1 MATQVPNLAD
11 HAIPI
16 RNIQFNRDPGLH
28 PRWWHSGDPV
38 PTAFFNALSCTFPE
52 GEKFF
57 MDSVRYY
64 RDAVPEELRA
74 QIKGFVGQEAVH
86 SREHAAFNELAT
98 QSGYDVAPLEG
109 RAKRYLGFGRKRSR
123 IEQLA
128 ATVSLEHFTAI
139 LAHAL
144 LAANSRD
151 LDGAPQDAVRL
162 WTWHAMEEIEH
173 KAVAYDTFLHV
184 TRDWSGLRRY
194 LLRMRAMILA
204 TIMLFIA
211 IGGNMGDSYR
221 QDGVSNLKT
230 WLRTI
235 GYMIGSPGV
244 LRRIFLPYLDY
255 FRPGFHP
262 WQHDDRALLSRA
274 QHMLAMPAAA

>member
-1 MATQVPNLAD
+1 MATHTQSPAD
-11 HAIPI
+11 HIIPI

-57 MDSVRYY
+57 MDSVRHY
-64 RDAVPEELRA
+64 RDQVPSDLRA
-74 QIKGFVGQEAVH
+74 EIKQFIGQEAVH
-86 SREHAAFNELAT
+86 SREHAAFNDLAT
-98 QSGYDVAPLEG
+98 HSGYDVTPLEA

-128 ATVSLEHFTAI
+128 ATAALEHFTAI

-144 LAANSRD
+144 LASDSRD
-151 LDGAPQDAVRL
+151 MQGAPDDAVRL

-173 KAVAYDTFLHV
+173 KAVSYDTFLYM
-184 TRDWSGLRRY
+184 TRSWWPVRRY
-194 LLRMRAMILA
+194 LLRVRAMILG
-204 TIMLFIA
+204 TILLFLA

-221 QDGVSNLKT
+221 QDGVRNLRT

-235 GYMIGSPGV
+235 GYLLGSPGI
-244 LRRIFLPYLDY
+244 LRRIALPYLDY

-262 WQHDDRALLSRA
+262 WQHDDRALLSTAKRI
-274 QHMLAMPAAA
+274 LAMPAAA